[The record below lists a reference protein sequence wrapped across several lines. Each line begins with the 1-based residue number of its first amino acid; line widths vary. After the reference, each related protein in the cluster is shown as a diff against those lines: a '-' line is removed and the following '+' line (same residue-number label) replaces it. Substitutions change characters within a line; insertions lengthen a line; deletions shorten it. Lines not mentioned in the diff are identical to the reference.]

1 MLDPITF
8 NILQQL
14 HLDAS
19 IIFLLGSCIRGVN
32 WQAALED
39 AHVLVGDDINWVF
52 RPCHQLHFNVVSS
65 SDGCYYIQ
73 VGSIGISA
81 SDELWVAS
89 YILEGKGSA
98 FCAGGDVLNM
108 AHFVITSRCLFSS
121 LRQIL

>member
-19 IIFLLGSCIRGVN
+19 IIFLLGSCIREVN
-32 WQAALED
+32 WQAAFED
-39 AHVLVGDDINWVF
+39 AHVLVRDDINWAF

-73 VGSIGISA
+73 NIG
-81 SDELWVAS
+81 
-89 YILEGKGSA
+89 
-98 FCAGGDVLNM
+98 N
-108 AHFVITSRCLFSS
+108 SRLALSEFLPVMSCGWPATS
-121 LRQIL
+121 LREGRSLS

>member
-19 IIFLLGSCIRGVN
+19 IIFLLGSCIREVN
-32 WQAALED
+32 WQAAFED
-39 AHVLVGDDINWVF
+39 AHVLVRDDINWAF

-73 VGSIGISA
+73 VGSVGISA
-81 SDELWVAS
+81 SDELWVAC
-89 YILEGKGSA
+89 YILE
-98 FCAGGDVLNM
+98 
-108 AHFVITSRCLFSS
+108 ITH
-121 LRQIL
+121 